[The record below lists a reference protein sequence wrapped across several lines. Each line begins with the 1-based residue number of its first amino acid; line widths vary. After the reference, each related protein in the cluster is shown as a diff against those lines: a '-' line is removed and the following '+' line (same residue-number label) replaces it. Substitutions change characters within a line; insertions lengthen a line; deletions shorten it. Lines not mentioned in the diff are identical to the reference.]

1 VQARVAARVAEAG
14 IGIITLPQ
22 TNLFLQARD
31 RRQSPPRGLTA
42 VDALLEAGV
51 AVAAGGDNFQDP
63 FCTVGR
69 VDPLETASLLVMAAH
84 RRPDFAYDMVSE
96 AGRRVLGRP
105 DVSVA
110 PGAPADLVA
119 IDASSVRDA
128 VASAPASR
136 TVVRAGRVVAVTTTS
151 TWLRS

>member
-1 VQARVAARVAEAG
+1 
-14 IGIITLPQ
+14 
-22 TNLFLQARD
+22 
-31 RRQSPPRGLTA
+31 
-42 VDALLEAGV
+42 V

-128 VASAPASR
+128 VASAAGSR
-136 TVVRAGRVVAVTTTS
+136 TVVRAGRVIAVTTTS